1 MNDNFNSKLEALE
14 SNLNKAIQDV
24 LVYVEEYRI
33 KELPY
38 RYFFDPEK
46 TVTNKLLRTI
56 LENSVELT
64 NKMYTYTKEFKY

>member
-1 MNDNFNSKLEALE
+1 MNDNFNSKLETLE
-14 SNLNKAIQDV
+14 SNLSKAMQDV

-46 TVTNKLLRTI
+46 TVTNKLLKTI